1 MGAHLVTGY
10 AGKEHITAADQGLYN
25 AGTLGTGKYVLPIGS
40 MFEASIIT
48 NNLVK
53 IKDGCL
59 VNQGRNINI
68 AVNDYE
74 ECEIDNGIQALKRN
88 DLIVIRYEKNADTG
102 IETASTIVIKGV
114 SGETAVDPEYT
125 KGNIFNGDNVDDFPL
140 YRVKLDGL
148 NITAVEPLFNTI
160 VSFKTLADTV
170 ASLNKGLTNLNTNL
184 DGKAPKSHASTGTGY
199 GVGSGSNYG
208 HCKTINN
215 LTASKYVNG
224 ESLSAYQGAVLKSY
238 IDVMCGGD
246 GNTGQTGEALRL
258 LGKSSANC
266 VYGNYNFGIYFVE
279 GSEVGLPL
287 TGYTGFLITLRW
299 TTSRIVKILFL
310 VNAYTYIM
318 SQENDGTVV
327 SSWTRL

>member
-1 MGAHLVTGY
+1 MGAHLITGY

-25 AGTLGTGKYVLPIGS
+25 AGTLGTGKYVLPVGN
-40 MFEASIIT
+40 MFAASVIT

-125 KGNIFNGDNVDDFPL
+125 TGNIFASDNVDDFPL
-140 YRVKLDGL
+140 YRVKLEGL
-148 NITAVEPLFNTI
+148 NITAVEPLFNAI
-160 VSFKTLADTV
+160 VSFKSLMDSV
-170 ASLNKGLTNLNTNL
+170 ASLNKDL
-184 DGKAPKSHASTGTGY
+184 KKKISTDDI
-199 GVGSGSNYG
+199 V
-208 HCKTINN
+208 NN
-215 LTASKYVNG
+215 LTSDLKNKPLA
-224 ESLSAYQGAVLKSY
+224 AYQGKVLKSY

-246 GNTGQTGEALRL
+246 GNTGQTGETLRL
-258 LGKSSANC
+258 LGKSDTNC
-266 VYGNYNFGIYFVE
+266 VYGNYNFGIYFVD
-279 GSEVGLPL
+279 GSEEGLPL
-287 TGYTGFLITLRW
+287 TGYSGFLITLRW
-299 TTSRIVKILFL
+299 TTSRMVKVLFL
-310 VNAYTYIM
+310 VNAYTYVM
-318 SQENDGTVV
+318 AQENDGTVV
-327 SSWTRL
+327 SSWSQL

>member
-1 MGAHLVTGY
+1 MGAHLITGY

-125 KGNIFNGDNVDDFPL
+125 KGNIFNGDSVDDFPL
-140 YRVKLDGL
+140 YRVKLEGL

-160 VSFKTLADTV
+160 VSFKTLIDSVT
-170 ASLNKGLTNLNTNL
+170 SLNKGLANTNKSVDDLNTNL
-184 DGKAPKSHASTGTGY
+184 TTHKTSTDHDSRYYTKTEIDARKMVLVQSVNDSYNFLKLYKDNTTGAHIMLY
-199 GVGSGSNYG
+199 TRKIMVANTSTVI
-208 HCKTINN
+208 TINSGHRPSSQVVFQSMCN
-215 LTASKYVNG
+215 HKTSGIGIGQLAINTDGSVILGSKDFN
-224 ESLSAYQGAVLKSY
+224 E
-238 IDVMCGGD
+238 
-246 GNTGQTGEALRL
+246 EL
-258 LGKSSANC
+258 LGSFVC
-266 VYGNYNFGIYFVE
+266 V
-279 GSEVGLPL
+279 
-287 TGYTGFLITLRW
+287 W
-299 TTSRIVKILFL
+299 
-310 VNAYTYIM
+310 
-318 SQENDGTVV
+318 
-327 SSWTRL
+327 

>member
-1 MGAHLVTGY
+1 MGAHCITGY
-10 AGKEHITAADQGLYN
+10 AGKEHITAADQGMYN

-40 MFEASIIT
+40 MFEAVTIT
-48 NNLVK
+48 NNLIK

-140 YRVKLDGL
+140 YRVKLEGL

-160 VSFKTLADTV
+160 VSFKGLIDIV
-170 ASLNKGLTNLNTNL
+170 DSLNKGLTNLNTNL
-184 DGKAPKSHASTGTGY
+184 TTHKTSSDHDDRYYTETEVDNKLAQKSKLTVQAQTLTGNGGNWILASNSGKKLITAQTVRDDTSFYVTGINKQSATGVY
-199 GVGSGSNYG
+199 TLIFNEDIEKGSNLLVW
-208 HCKTINN
+208 
-215 LTASKYVNG
+215 LTWI
-224 ESLSAYQGAVLKSY
+224 E
-238 IDVMCGGD
+238 
-246 GNTGQTGEALRL
+246 
-258 LGKSSANC
+258 
-266 VYGNYNFGIYFVE
+266 
-279 GSEVGLPL
+279 
-287 TGYTGFLITLRW
+287 
-299 TTSRIVKILFL
+299 
-310 VNAYTYIM
+310 
-318 SQENDGTVV
+318 
-327 SSWTRL
+327 

>member
-1 MGAHLVTGY
+1 MGAHLITGY

-148 NITAVEPLFNTI
+148 NIIAVEPLFNTI

-170 ASLNKGLTNLNTNL
+170 ASLNKGYANLNTNL
-184 DGKAPKSHASTGTGY
+184 TNLSTEFTSDKDALAKHKNSSDHDSRYYTKTQNNTLLNAKQDSLIFDTYVNTETANSNGSITLGIDISGYKLSQKPKCAFLQGQHVSFENYIYSYDNSTSTLAVFVVNYGTPYVNTSITNRY
-199 GVGSGSNYG
+199 GVM
-208 HCKTINN
+208 II
-215 LTASKYVNG
+215 
-224 ESLSAYQGAVLKSY
+224 E
-238 IDVMCGGD
+238 
-246 GNTGQTGEALRL
+246 
-258 LGKSSANC
+258 
-266 VYGNYNFGIYFVE
+266 
-279 GSEVGLPL
+279 
-287 TGYTGFLITLRW
+287 
-299 TTSRIVKILFL
+299 
-310 VNAYTYIM
+310 
-318 SQENDGTVV
+318 
-327 SSWTRL
+327 

>member
-25 AGTLGTGKYVLPIGS
+25 AGTLGTDKYVLPIGS
-40 MFEASIIT
+40 MFEAFIIT

-114 SGETAVDPEYT
+114 SGETAVDPEYKT
-125 KGNIFNGDNVDDFPL
+125 GNIFNGDNVDDFPL

-170 ASLNKGLTNLNTNL
+170 ASLNKGLANTNKSVDDLNTNL
-184 DGKAPKSHASTGTGY
+184 TTHKTSSDHDDRYYTETEVDNKLAQKS
-199 GVGSGSNYG
+199 
-208 HCKTINN
+208 K
-215 LTASKYVNG
+215 LTVQA
-224 ESLSAYQGAVLKSY
+224 
-238 IDVMCGGD
+238 
-246 GNTGQTGEALRL
+246 QT
-258 LGKSSANC
+258 
-266 VYGNYNFGIYFVE
+266 
-279 GSEVGLPL
+279 L
-287 TGYTGFLITLRW
+287 TGNGGNWILVSNSSKKLITAQTVRDD
-299 TTSRIVKILFL
+299 TSFYVTGINKQSATGVYTLIFSENIGKGSKLL
-310 VNAYTYIM
+310 VWLTWI
-318 SQENDGTVV
+318 D
-327 SSWTRL
+327 